1 MEFPFSVLSVGLE
14 LLTIIFCILLFFR
27 GRLRVNGVRSFFIL
41 VLLFFVTTG
50 SYFLLRPLFGGGD
63 SFKTLYSIYS
73 LAVIILFLSWLFRE
87 SIFVTIFIVFAAR
100 NYLDGTNMI
109 SDLVSVIW
117 HSASF
122 SGSQTATGFLCR
134 LTVYILLVPV
144 LYHFFKVCIRPAIAS
159 TKSMNIWNYLWII
172 PVSFF
177 FLYRLGFNPY
187 YTAIE
192 TGNKNSMLLFPL
204 IWYPGMFFCQ
214 LYIFR
219 LLSETSQN
227 IVLREKLH
235 TAELLTEME
244 KKQYSLLQDNIEGT
258 RKARHDLRHHLLAMR
273 GYAERR
279 DYEGCLRYIEEFL
292 KQTDSYAL
300 KQYCDNH
307 AVNSIISYYENTAV
321 SSGVAVSIEIRLPSL
336 LTVPEVDFCT
346 ILGNLLSNA
355 VEACLRQTEGERFI
369 RMKLGMAG
377 RSMVTLSVV
386 NSYSGDIRE
395 ENGIFLSSHH
405 AGEGIGTMSVRHIA
419 DQYHGITRFRYEDG
433 VFETS
438 VLLNP
443 EPSGAAADRE
453 PAIISHQ

>member
-73 LAVIILFLSWLFRE
+73 LAVIILFL
-87 SIFVTIFIVFAAR
+87 
-100 NYLDGTNMI
+100 
-109 SDLVSVIW
+109 
-117 HSASF
+117 
-122 SGSQTATGFLCR
+122 
-134 LTVYILLVPV
+134 
-144 LYHFFKVCIRPAIAS
+144 
-159 TKSMNIWNYLWII
+159 WNYLWII

-204 IWYPGMFFCQ
+204 VWYPGMFFCQ
-214 LYIFR
+214 LCIFR

-321 SSGVAVSIEIRLPSL
+321 SSGVAVSIEIQLPSL

-355 VEACLRQTEGERFI
+355 VDACLQQTERERFI

-386 NSYSGDIRE
+386 NSYSGEIRE
-395 ENGIFLSSHH
+395 ENGVFLSSHH

-419 DQYHGITRFRYEDG
+419 DQYHGIARFRYEDG

-453 PAIISHQ
+453 TTIISHQ

>member
-27 GRLRVNGVRSFFIL
+27 GRLRVNGVRSFFIQ

-73 LAVIILFLSWLFRE
+73 LAVIILFL
-87 SIFVTIFIVFAAR
+87 
-100 NYLDGTNMI
+100 
-109 SDLVSVIW
+109 
-117 HSASF
+117 
-122 SGSQTATGFLCR
+122 
-134 LTVYILLVPV
+134 
-144 LYHFFKVCIRPAIAS
+144 
-159 TKSMNIWNYLWII
+159 WNYLWII

-204 IWYPGMFFCQ
+204 VWYPGMFFCQ
-214 LYIFR
+214 LCIFR

-321 SSGVAVSIEIRLPSL
+321 SSGVAVSIEIQLPSL

-355 VEACLRQTEGERFI
+355 VDACLQQTERERFI
-369 RMKLGMAG
+369 RIKLGMAG

-386 NSYSGDIRE
+386 NSYSGEIRE
-395 ENGIFLSSHH
+395 ENGVFLSSHH

-419 DQYHGITRFRYEDG
+419 DQYHGIARFRYEDG

-438 VLLNP
+438 ALLNP

-453 PAIISHQ
+453 TTIISHQ

>member
-63 SFKTLYSIYS
+63 SFKTLYSIYC

-87 SIFVTIFIVFAAR
+87 SIFVTIFMVFAAR

-122 SGSQTATGFLCR
+122 SGSQTATVFLCR

-144 LYHFFKVCIRPAIAS
+144 LYHFFKVCIHPAIAS

-204 IWYPGMFFCQ
+204 VWYPGMFFCQ
-214 LYIFR
+214 LCIFR

-244 KKQYSLLQDNIEGT
+244 KEYEGFSKAVKFVCRAQSGLQGIHGPVANLVKTDGRYSLAIEIALGAGLQNIVVDREEDA
-258 RKARHDLRHHLLAMR
+258 KAAIS
-273 GYAERR
+273 Y
-279 DYEGCLRYIEEFL
+279 L
-292 KQTDSYAL
+292 KQRDAGRATFL
-300 KQYCDNH
+300 PL
-307 AVNSIISYYENTAV
+307 TAIRGDELHEK
-321 SSGVAVSIEIRLPSL
+321 GVEKEFGFVGLGSRLVTFDPAYRNI
-336 LTVPEVDFCT
+336 VY
-346 ILGNLLSNA
+346 NLLGRTVVVEDLDCGIAMARKYRNA
-355 VEACLRQTEGERFI
+355 FRI
-369 RMKLGMAG
+369 
-377 RSMVTLSVV
+377 VTLDGQVINRGGSMTGGSTSRSAGV
-386 NSYSGDIRE
+386 
-395 ENGIFLSSHH
+395 LSRS
-405 AGEGIGTMSVRHIA
+405 AELEQLTARTAASSNEPCAAYFFI
-419 DQYHGITRFRYEDG
+419 
-433 VFETS
+433 
-438 VLLNP
+438 LNFQF
-443 EPSGAAADRE
+443 S
-453 PAIISHQ
+453 I

>member
-1 MEFPFSVLSVGLE
+1 
-14 LLTIIFCILLFFR
+14 
-27 GRLRVNGVRSFFIL
+27 
-41 VLLFFVTTG
+41 
-50 SYFLLRPLFGGGD
+50 
-63 SFKTLYSIYS
+63 
-73 LAVIILFLSWLFRE
+73 
-87 SIFVTIFIVFAAR
+87 
-100 NYLDGTNMI
+100 
-109 SDLVSVIW
+109 
-117 HSASF
+117 
-122 SGSQTATGFLCR
+122 
-134 LTVYILLVPV
+134 
-144 LYHFFKVCIRPAIAS
+144 
-159 TKSMNIWNYLWII
+159 MNIWNYLWII

-214 LYIFR
+214 LCIFR

-453 PAIISHQ
+453 LWEVLERVNLAGFLKSEGGLDTLLTEKASNLSGGQCQRLALARALLHDSPVYIFDEATSNIDVQSENDIMREIHALAGQKTVILISHRLANVTASDNIYVMDAGNVAESGSHKELLARGGIYAKLWDTQQSLENYRRKDGAAI

>member
-73 LAVIILFLSWLFRE
+73 LAVIILFL
-87 SIFVTIFIVFAAR
+87 
-100 NYLDGTNMI
+100 
-109 SDLVSVIW
+109 
-117 HSASF
+117 
-122 SGSQTATGFLCR
+122 
-134 LTVYILLVPV
+134 
-144 LYHFFKVCIRPAIAS
+144 
-159 TKSMNIWNYLWII
+159 WNYLWII

-204 IWYPGMFFCQ
+204 VWYPGMFFCQ
-214 LYIFR
+214 LCIFR

-300 KQYCDNH
+300 KQYCNNH

-321 SSGVAVSIEIRLPSL
+321 SSGVAVSIEIQLPSL

-355 VEACLRQTEGERFI
+355 VDACLQQTERERFI

-386 NSYSGDIRE
+386 NSYSGEIRE
-395 ENGIFLSSHH
+395 ENGVFLSSHH

-419 DQYHGITRFRYEDG
+419 DQYHGIARFRYEDG

-443 EPSGAAADRE
+443 EPSSAAADRE
-453 PAIISHQ
+453 TTIISHQ

>member
-73 LAVIILFLSWLFRE
+73 LAVIILFL
-87 SIFVTIFIVFAAR
+87 
-100 NYLDGTNMI
+100 
-109 SDLVSVIW
+109 
-117 HSASF
+117 
-122 SGSQTATGFLCR
+122 
-134 LTVYILLVPV
+134 
-144 LYHFFKVCIRPAIAS
+144 
-159 TKSMNIWNYLWII
+159 WNYLWII

-204 IWYPGMFFCQ
+204 VWYPGMFFCQ
-214 LYIFR
+214 LCIFR

-321 SSGVAVSIEIRLPSL
+321 SSGVAVSIEIQLPSL

-355 VEACLRQTEGERFI
+355 VDACLQQTERERFI
-369 RMKLGMAG
+369 RIKLGMAG
-377 RSMVTLSVV
+377 HSMVTLSVV
-386 NSYSGDIRE
+386 NSYSGEIRE
-395 ENGIFLSSHH
+395 ENGVFLSSHH
-405 AGEGIGTMSVRHIA
+405 SGEGIGTMSVRHIA

-453 PAIISHQ
+453 PTIISHQ

>member
-1 MEFPFSVLSVGLE
+1 
-14 LLTIIFCILLFFR
+14 
-27 GRLRVNGVRSFFIL
+27 
-41 VLLFFVTTG
+41 
-50 SYFLLRPLFGGGD
+50 
-63 SFKTLYSIYS
+63 
-73 LAVIILFLSWLFRE
+73 
-87 SIFVTIFIVFAAR
+87 
-100 NYLDGTNMI
+100 
-109 SDLVSVIW
+109 
-117 HSASF
+117 
-122 SGSQTATGFLCR
+122 
-134 LTVYILLVPV
+134 
-144 LYHFFKVCIRPAIAS
+144 
-159 TKSMNIWNYLWII
+159 MNIWNYLWII

-204 IWYPGMFFCQ
+204 VWYPGMFFCQ
-214 LYIFR
+214 LCIFR

-321 SSGVAVSIEIRLPSL
+321 SSGVAVSIEIQLPSL

-355 VEACLRQTEGERFI
+355 VDACLQQTEGERFI

-386 NSYSGDIRE
+386 NSYSGEIRE
-395 ENGIFLSSHH
+395 ENGVFLSSHH

-419 DQYHGITRFRYEDG
+419 DQYHGIARFRYEDG

-453 PAIISHQ
+453 TTIISHQ